1 MRLPLVLL
9 VGIVVSGC
17 QCGKETLTWAGP
29 HAVVT
34 PPDTL
39 EFGKVRFGSKVTKPI
54 TVFNDGRQ
62 ELTVQATVDPSTDP
76 SFTFTPDG
84 TLKAQAGET
93 VELPVEY
100 TPSGLGEHRGK
111 IVLDTNSE
119 GPPKFEIP
127 LPGTGVAPR
136 LCIDAADLDFG
147 PVTVGKKKSQTAHLK
162 SCGLEALRV
171 DSISAPAPFS
181 IDGTPPALPQTLQ
194 PGAELAVQLA
204 FSPAVTGAVA

>member
-1 MRLPLVLL
+1 MRRSLVLL
-9 VGIVVSGC
+9 VGIAVSGC
-17 QCGKETLTWAGP
+17 QCGKEKLTWAGP

-39 EFGKVRFGSKVTKPI
+39 EFGKVRFGSKGTKPI

-76 SFTFTPDG
+76 SITFTPDG

-111 IVLDTNSE
+111 NVLDTNSHRQPTIE
-119 GPPKFEIP
+119 YP
-127 LPGTGVAPR
+127 LTG
-136 LCIDAADLDFG
+136 
-147 PVTVGKKKSQTAHLK
+147 
-162 SCGLEALRV
+162 
-171 DSISAPAPFS
+171 
-181 IDGTPPALPQTLQ
+181 
-194 PGAELAVQLA
+194 
-204 FSPAVTGAVA
+204 